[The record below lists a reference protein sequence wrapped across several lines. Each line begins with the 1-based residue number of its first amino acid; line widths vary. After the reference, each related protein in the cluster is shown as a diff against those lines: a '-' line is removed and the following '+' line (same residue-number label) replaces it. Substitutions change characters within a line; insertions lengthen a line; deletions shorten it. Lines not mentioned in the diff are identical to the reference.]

1 MVFLSLLL
9 YLAYMWIS
17 NKYFTDHIAGTTL
30 VAWTSAKSYLTVIFC
45 ICVVLFIDGIVVH
58 VDFTRGGYASKMRQI
73 ISDNM
78 EESRQYYDAISCKIT
93 EGVSEMHSGKGMGI
107 GKEGEME
114 MRNNVM

>member
-1 MVFLSLLL
+1 
-9 YLAYMWIS
+9 
-17 NKYFTDHIAGTTL
+17 
-30 VAWTSAKSYLTVIFC
+30 
-45 ICVVLFIDGIVVH
+45 
-58 VDFTRGGYASKMRQI
+58 MRQI